1 MSISPSGSFIQL
13 GSVFSAYIVLRDT
26 VGFCRLNFLNF
37 CNICIYIY
45 IFFLFLAANI
55 LSSPSKKGQ
64 KGTLIGYSP
73 EGTPLYN
80 FMGDAFQHSSQ
91 SIPRF
96 IKESLKQILE
106 ENDSRQIF
114 YFLCLNLVRVLM
126 AYLESLIFFFFLKA

>member
-1 MSISPSGSFIQL
+1 MCVNPNILIYP
-13 GSVFSAYIVLRDT
+13 
-26 VGFCRLNFLNF
+26 FLTPF
-37 CNICIYIY
+37 L
-45 IFFLFLAANI
+45 FFLPFLAANI
-55 LSSPSKKGQ
+55 LSSPSKRGQ

-91 SIPRF
+91 SIPSF

-114 YFLCLNLVRVLM
+114 YFLCLNLVRVLNI
-126 AYLESLIFFFFLKA
+126 SGIS

>member
-1 MSISPSGSFIQL
+1 MDSDRHIIYLIWQFVQSL
-13 GSVFSAYIVLRDT
+13 HLVVTDT
-26 VGFCRLNFLNF
+26 VLGFLNL
-37 CNICIYIY
+37 CNILIS
-45 IFFLFLAANI
+45 LFLAANI
-55 LSSPSKKGQ
+55 LSSPSKRGQ

-114 YFLCLNLVRVLM
+114 YFLCLNLVRVLKFCGI
-126 AYLESLIFFFFLKA
+126 S